1 MDIEFCDLSTHYFVS
16 GGIQATLRYHSNHGP
31 LGDGLRV
38 LLCSKPDHERLVR
51 TNVPTEAS
59 WQREGVDWVQ
69 ATLDIPA
76 SELEG
81 LDSGE
86 YWLRCER
93 HRDGRAAVVCLS
105 DPFSICLEPRDIP
118 ALAASDY
125 HLAEG
130 GVERRSPSSLSG
142 SFVLVEEE
150 DELNDSDDVGCNT
163 KVIEGAQGDARTV
176 CAPFEDPHNSPEGEG
191 KISLMARTHE
201 NSFDHSST
209 GIELSKVATSGSQ
222 TDMPAVMI
230 RTAMA
235 EHSTQTESSDDSS
248 ALPPQHQVANMSAS
262 TTYVSTLSE
271 SEISVLKS
279 NNRDLMVKVRKLAE
293 KNRALEQEKE
303 TEARVHRESSAQ
315 LTARLKEAESQLQLL
330 GAQLSRSDAARAALV
345 SERDGAVAEKVS
357 LAMERDGL
365 CAELLRLRDECAA
378 HEEGRDALRVEL
390 QSRVAELECAVKE
403 VKEKEEALRIF
414 NDEQRCMFERCTQL
428 EGKLISKE
436 NELRVANETVA
447 QCKREMSKA
456 LAEASRRSV
465 APGTAG
471 NMEGSSAGDK
481 RETTAEGDKPID
493 SRERSA
499 DRSDRLGGQKRY
511 ASSSSSTG
519 PVVRMRPTKLH
530 VPDLTKSGASLLPPP
545 PRVKDE
551 FVTGVDSTKIRKH
564 KHPHRQQHYSSPS
577 HLAHDPNG
585 TGLVPT
591 EAGVGAS
598 IAPPPTTTGALRKS
612 ASGDLRSEGVGEG
625 REIVQCPICQ
635 VKLYSRRSEYSVALH
650 VEHCLQKQGEG
661 QGGVAAPTENGPP
674 T

>member
-1 MDIEFCDLSTHYFVS
+1 MVET
-16 GGIQATLRYHSNHGP
+16 GGR
-31 LGDGLRV
+31 R
-38 LLCSKPDHERLVR
+38 
-51 TNVPTEAS
+51 
-59 WQREGVDWVQ
+59 
-69 ATLDIPA
+69 
-76 SELEG
+76 
-81 LDSGE
+81 
-86 YWLRCER
+86 
-93 HRDGRAAVVCLS
+93 VVCLS

-118 ALAASDY
+118 ALATSDY

-150 DELNDSDDVGCNT
+150 EDELDDSDDVGCNT
-163 KVIEGAQGDARTV
+163 KVMEGAQGDARTV

-209 GIELSKVATSGSQ
+209 GIELSKVATCGSQ

-248 ALPPQHQVANMSAS
+248 VLPPQHQIANMSAS

-271 SEISVLKS
+271 PEISVLKS

-315 LTARLKEAESQLQLL
+315 LADRLKEAESQLQLL
-330 GAQLSRSDAARAALV
+330 GAPLSRSDAARAALV

-365 CAELLRLRDECAA
+365 CAELLRLRDEFAA

-403 VKEKEEALRIF
+403 KEEALRIF

-428 EGKLISKE
+428 E
-436 NELRVANETVA
+436 
-447 QCKREMSKA
+447 
-456 LAEASRRSV
+456 
-465 APGTAG
+465 AG

-481 RETTAEGDKPID
+481 RETTAEGDNPSIT
-493 SRERSA
+493 ERG
-499 DRSDRLGGQKRY
+499 RLTGVTDLVDKRN
-511 ASSSSSTG
+511 
-519 PVVRMRPTKLH
+519 
-530 VPDLTKSGASLLPPP
+530 LTKSGASLLPPP

-551 FVTGVDSTKIRKH
+551 FVTGVDSTKIRKTQ
-564 KHPHRQQHYSSPS
+564 HPHRQQHYSSPS
-577 HLAHDPNG
+577 RLAHDPNG

-591 EAGVGAS
+591 EAGVGVSQA
-598 IAPPPTTTGALRKS
+598 TTTYHHWCPAEECQW
-612 ASGDLRSEGVGEG
+612 RSEE
-625 REIVQCPICQ
+625 
-635 VKLYSRRSEYSVALH
+635 
-650 VEHCLQKQGEG
+650 
-661 QGGVAAPTENGPP
+661 
-674 T
+674 